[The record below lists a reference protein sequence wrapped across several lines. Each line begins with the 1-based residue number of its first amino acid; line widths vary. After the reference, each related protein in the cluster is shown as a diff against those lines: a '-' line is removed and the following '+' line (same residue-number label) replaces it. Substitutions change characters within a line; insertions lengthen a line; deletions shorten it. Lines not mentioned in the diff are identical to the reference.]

1 MSDRYIPSP
10 AHPGIVGC
18 TGLER
23 ALTSFFFLFFAFFL
37 SRMDCFLW
45 S

>member
-10 AHPGIVGC
+10 AHPGIVGW

-23 ALTSFFFLFFAFFL
+23 ALTSFFFFFL
-37 SRMDCFLW
+37 LSFFHERFVFL